1 MPMTLDPFRFLLV
14 SVAGWMNQQQQHA
27 IEYLREEN
35 RILRAQLGNRRLRFT
50 DEQRR
55 RLAVRARLLGRKL
68 LADVATVV
76 SPETLLSWHRK
87 LIASKYDGSARR
99 GPGRPATEKDI
110 EALVVRMAK
119 ENRDWGY
126 LRIQG
131 ALSNL
136 GHQLARGTIANILK
150 RNGIEPAPERVRKTT
165 WKEFLTQHWD
175 LIVAADFFTVEV
187 WTRKGLQRFLVLFF
201 IELSTRRVQIAGIS
215 ARSDGLWM
223 NQIARNLT
231 DAEDG
236 LLKGKRYLIHDRD
249 PLFTA
254 EFLSAL
260 AEAGVE
266 SVRLPPRSPNLNS
279 YAERFVRSIKESCLE
294 RLVLFGEKALRKA
307 IREFMTHYHGER
319 NHQGIGNLLI
329 MSDRLDTNRNGPV
342 RCRQRLGGMLNYYE
356 RAA

>member
-1 MPMTLDPFRFLLV
+1 MTLDPLRFLLL
-14 SVAGWMNQQQQHA
+14 SVAGWMNQQQQHV

-35 RILRAQLGNRRLRFT
+35 RVLRAQLGNRRLRFT

-55 RLAVRARLLGRKL
+55 SLSAKARLIGRKL
-68 LADVATVV
+68 LAEMATIVT
-76 SPETLLSWHRK
+76 PETLLSWHRK

-119 ENRDWGY
+119 ENRNWGY
-126 LRIQG
+126 VRIQG

-236 LLKGKRYLIHDRD
+236 LLKGRRYLIHDRD